1 MPCLMNAVLATCR
14 GGRNARF
21 LRQSASSKTSTEPQ
35 IKGMAARPGCRLEW
49 IGDQVTWVGR
59 VPGVA
64 WLGSGQW
71 HIGWGWL
78 PTARTGRENV
88 HDKIGTIPVYWD
100 YYIDSF
106 ASYWTQH
113 IHDFARYIG
122 LNSLIRLTIVC
133 ETTVKHE
140 DQVNFTL
147 QPSVAIQ
154 CRHVIFMRK
163 FCGVQFTWL

>member
-1 MPCLMNAVLATCR
+1 MLYSLRAEAVAMLVFCANRHHQRLA
-14 GGRNARF
+14 
-21 LRQSASSKTSTEPQ
+21 Q
-35 IKGMAARPGCRLEW
+35 IKEMAARPGCRLEW

-59 VPGVA
+59 VPRVA

-106 ASYWTQH
+106 ASY
-113 IHDFARYIG
+113 
-122 LNSLIRLTIVC
+122 
-133 ETTVKHE
+133 
-140 DQVNFTL
+140 
-147 QPSVAIQ
+147 
-154 CRHVIFMRK
+154 
-163 FCGVQFTWL
+163 